1 MNYLQ
6 KMIDKAV
13 QASRTIEAD
22 ELRHIQRRLDAA
34 ERTLTGMG
42 YYWDGGDYFHPPKE
56 DRIVPIN
63 AIVGDDEQA
72 LINVEVVDDTFHGIP
87 RLKEEP

>member
-22 ELRHIQRRLDAA
+22 ELRRIQRRMDAA

-42 YYWDGGDYFHPPKE
+42 YYWDGGEYFRPPKP
-56 DRIVPIN
+56 DRLVPIQ
-63 AIVGDDEQA
+63 AIVSDDEKA
-72 LINVEVVDDTFHGIP
+72 ILIP
-87 RLKEEP
+87 K

>member
-22 ELRHIQRRLDAA
+22 ELRRIQRRMDAA
-34 ERTLTGMG
+34 ERTLTSLG
-42 YYWDGGDYFHPPKE
+42 YYWKGGDYYHPPKPNH
-56 DRIVPIN
+56 I
-63 AIVGDDEQA
+63 DDFA
-72 LINVEVVDDTFHGIP
+72 HGIP
-87 RLKEEP
+87 KEPT

>member
-13 QASRTIEAD
+13 QNNRTIEAD
-22 ELRHIQRRLDAA
+22 ELKRVQRKLEAA

-42 YYWDGGDYFHPPKE
+42 YYWDGGDYFHPPKA
-56 DRIVPIN
+56 DRLVPIK
-63 AIVGDDEQA
+63 ALVGDDDNPT
-72 LINVEVVDDTFHGIP
+72 LIPE
-87 RLKEEP
+87 